1 MQLWQAADCSAASGY
16 QLRPGGEGAIIYT
29 GPSPVRALEMVNG
42 WQWDGDHTSLTA
54 TSSPERV
61 MEVFWWV

>member
-29 GPSPVRALEMVNG
+29 GPSPMSALEMVNG
-42 WQWDGDHTSLTA
+42 WQ
-54 TSSPERV
+54 
-61 MEVFWWV
+61 